1 MSDKHD
7 QNPPPDN
14 VIRFPVEAVSRFGFK
29 RADKRKGSRVARME
43 REGQLTLFKEGPE
56 DEPETCT
63 VVPFPLQMTPFEEAL
78 MLDEMGD
85 ERAAEFYLNAIE
97 DGDHPADAWCNLG
110 VLRSVSGDMET
121 AFDCFAQSVA
131 MDPHHAES
139 HYNIANL
146 YFEMGDLRVAR
157 THYEIALDT
166 SPEFAN
172 AWFNYGLVTALAEDY
187 ETAFDALTRYKALTP
202 GADAEGIADEILG
215 YIRTAINLT

>member
-1 MSDKHD
+1 MSNQDD
-7 QNPPPDN
+7 QHPRDN

-29 RADKRKGSRVARME
+29 RAEKRRGSRLEKME
-43 REGQLTLFKEGPE
+43 LEGQMTLFAEGAE
-56 DEPETCT
+56 SEPEPCT
-63 VVPFPLQMTPFEEAL
+63 VVPFPLQMSPFEEAL

-85 ERAAEFYLNAIE
+85 ARAAEVYVSAIE
-97 DGDHPADAWCNLG
+97 NGDHPADAWCNLG
-110 VLRSVSGDMET
+110 VLRSVGGDMET

-131 MDPHHAES
+131 TDPHHAES

-187 ETAFDALTRYKALTP
+187 QTAFDALTRYKALTP
-202 GADAEGIADEILG
+202 GADSEGVADEILG
-215 YIRTAINLT
+215 YIRTAINLS